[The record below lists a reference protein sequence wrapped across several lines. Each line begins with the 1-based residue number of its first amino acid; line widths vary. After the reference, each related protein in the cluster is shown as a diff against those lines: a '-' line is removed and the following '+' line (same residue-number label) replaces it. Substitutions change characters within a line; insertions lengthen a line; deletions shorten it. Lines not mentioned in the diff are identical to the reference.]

1 MKEADIQLL
10 YTSGFDSSFRLLEAV
25 ILEKK
30 IVQPHYI
37 IDHKRRSTHLELK
50 TITNIFSQIEKKFP
64 EARKNIL
71 DIIIT
76 HLKDIPKSG
85 NASKIHELRKSMH
98 LGDQYFWLVD
108 YTYLY
113 PTQTFE
119 LSIEKDEIPGHG
131 ISKNLIDNTIGKISE
146 CRLVDKPTLPNMS
159 VFKNFRFPILDI
171 TKRQMLKKAQENDFA
186 DILLGA
192 WTCHI
197 PTIFNNACGRCKPC
211 KLSIETGFTQLFN
224 KAALKRYKKATASK
238 I

>member
-1 MKEADIQLL
+1 MNEADIHLL
-10 YTSGFDSSFRLLEAV
+10 YTGGYDSTFRLLESI

-37 IDHKRRSTHLELK
+37 IDHRRRSKHLELK
-50 TITNIFSQIEKKFP
+50 AIKNIFARIEKKFP

-85 NASKIHELRKSMH
+85 NDIKIHELRKNMH

-113 PTQTFE
+113 PTETFE
-119 LSIEKDEIPGHG
+119 LSIEKDEEPGHG
-131 ISKNLIDNTIGKISE
+131 ISKNLIDNTIGQLAE
-146 CRLVDKPTLPNMS
+146 CRLVKKPLLEELN
-159 VFKNFRFPILDI
+159 VFRNFRFPILDI
-171 TKRQMLKKAQENDFA
+171 TKREMLKKAKANNFA
-186 DILLGA
+186 DILLRA

-197 PTIFNNACGRCKPC
+197 PTIFNNPCGRCKPC

-224 KAALKRYKKATASK
+224 KAALKRYEKATNTK
-238 I
+238 P